1 MNLPCLRFMKLFYWQ
16 KNNARKYT
24 CRTPF
29 CLVWNIVIINDNAKL
44 PNIKKRNLPS
54 ILRCPYPFHKIRLH
68 NLSLEVAPCMCHLIK
83 LVPVYGMLH
92 SHCEE
97 QYLDKQI
104 KNMLKTNLYDK
115 MRVARFDIFH
125 TLKKNINEINIVFFY
140 IFWYSVDKK
149 AKSYCVLFLLIYIYL
164 WRNRSCCLKE

>member
-1 MNLPCLRFMKLFYWQ
+1 MPYQHYFVGHLTFHSKEVSVIPLKMNWLEAWNVLNHFLQHIYTDESASLRFMKLFYWQ

-54 ILRCPYPFHKIRLH
+54 ILHCPYPLHKIGLH
-68 NLSLEVAPCMCHLIK
+68 NLSLVIAPCICHLIK

-104 KNMLKTNLYDK
+104 KNMLKTNLYD
-115 MRVARFDIFH
+115 
-125 TLKKNINEINIVFFY
+125 
-140 IFWYSVDKK
+140 
-149 AKSYCVLFLLIYIYL
+149 
-164 WRNRSCCLKE
+164 

>member
-1 MNLPCLRFMKLFYWQ
+1 MRSLKCIKSLLTTYLYKWICHVCGLWSYFIGKRIMQENIL
-16 KNNARKYT
+16 A
-24 CRTPF
+24 RTPF

-97 QYLDKQI
+97 HYLDKQI
-104 KNMLKTNLYDK
+104 KNMLKTNLYD
-115 MRVARFDIFH
+115 
-125 TLKKNINEINIVFFY
+125 
-140 IFWYSVDKK
+140 
-149 AKSYCVLFLLIYIYL
+149 
-164 WRNRSCCLKE
+164 